1 MVGLED
7 SASTGSCGVNS
18 NSNSIGTSFNLM
30 SLRTNPNPSGTSM
43 DDESANFG
51 SITDFHMEKLIGIL
65 EDAIQIVDEV
75 FIDVC
80 TAAEARG
87 TTASTISSAEPG
99 TGEETEAETEEE
111 STTATMNSSGNET
124 SSHVQEHSAQRKDS

>member
-1 MVGLED
+1 MIGLEG
-7 SASTGSCGVNS
+7 SASNGSCGINS
-18 NSNSIGTSFNLM
+18 NSNTIGSSFNLV
-30 SLRTNPNPSGTSM
+30 SLRANPNPSSTSM

-80 TAAEARG
+80 TAAPSG
-87 TTASTISSAEPG
+87 TTASTVSSGEPG
-99 TGEETEAETEEE
+99 VGEEAEAEIEEE
-111 STTATMNSSGNET
+111 STTATMNPSGIET